1 MTSPLH
7 NKLHPRRFPN
17 MSEQMAAIVGF
28 VLVGEV
34 FTEPA
39 IAELH
44 LTPEGGVLAVPVHAS
59 GERGQAAFIGAAADL
74 QANLSRL
81 GMAAGLDAAEW
92 AEFAALVRERVG
104 LELDVGSG

>member
-1 MTSPLH
+1 
-7 NKLHPRRFPN
+7 PRRFPN

-28 VLVGEV
+28 VLDET

-44 LTPEGGVLAVPVHAS
+44 LTPDGGVLAVPVTAA

-81 GMAAGLDAAEW
+81 GMAAGLDDSQWAAY
-92 AEFAALVRERVG
+92 ADLVRERVG
-104 LELDVGSG
+104 LNLEIKRT

>member
-1 MTSPLH
+1 
-7 NKLHPRRFPN
+7 
-17 MSEQMAAIVGF
+17 MAAILGY
-28 VLVGEV
+28 LLDEA

-44 LTPEGGVLAVPVHAS
+44 LTPAGGVLAVPVTAA
-59 GERGQAAFIGAAADL
+59 GARGQAAFIGAASDL

-92 AEFAALVRERVG
+92 AAFAQLVRERVG
-104 LELDVGSG
+104 LDLSDKGR

>member
-1 MTSPLH
+1 
-7 NKLHPRRFPN
+7 
-17 MSEQMAAIVGF
+17 MAAIVGF
-28 VLVGEV
+28 VLGEA
-34 FTEPA
+34 FTDPV

-44 LTPEGGVLAVPVHAS
+44 LAPDGGVLAVPVTAA

-92 AEFAALVRERVG
+92 ADYARLVRERVG
-104 LELDVGSG
+104 VELAADGG